1 MTAIGN
7 ANKLF
12 NSYRNSVSGL
22 TSDYAA
28 RVDCDTD
35 TLYSFFVDRATV
47 APDTT
52 HVFHATFTTAENP
65 SWANRLNLTSPTVA
79 TVGADADAKAGVVDF
94 ADAVFTGAA
103 VLTGST
109 SVEDYIVAKNAAT
122 PSAAANPVLA
132 NYGLATGLPLTPNGA
147 DVTVVGNASGFW
159 RY

>member
-22 TSDYAA
+22 TSDYST

-35 TLYSFFVDRATV
+35 TLYSFFVDRATI

-52 HVFHATFTTAENP
+52 NVFHSTFTTAENP
-65 SWANRLNLTSPTVA
+65 SFANRLNLTSPTVA
-79 TVGADADAKAGVVDF
+79 VVGADADAKAGVVDF
-94 ADAVFTGAA
+94 ADAVFTAGS
-103 VLTGST
+103 VLTGAV
-109 SVEDYIVAKNAAT
+109 SVEDYVIAKFITNAAAS
-122 PSAAANPVLA
+122 PLLA
-132 NYGLATGLPLTPNGA
+132 NYGVATGLPLTPNGA
-147 DVTVVGNASGFW
+147 DVTVVFNASGAW